1 MNDALIIIRNI
12 TYIIIFNLFFLILPF
27 IIKSATPDIT
37 KPYQIWFNILFIL
50 FISLPRGK

>member
-1 MNDALIIIRNI
+1 MNGALILLRNI
-12 TYIIIFNLFFLILPF
+12 SYIIIFNLFFLILPF
-27 IIKSATPDIT
+27 IIKPATPDIT

>member
-1 MNDALIIIRNI
+1 MNGALIILRNI
-12 TYIIIFNLFFLILPF
+12 AYIIIFNLFFLVLPF
-27 IIKSATPDIT
+27 IIKPATPDIT